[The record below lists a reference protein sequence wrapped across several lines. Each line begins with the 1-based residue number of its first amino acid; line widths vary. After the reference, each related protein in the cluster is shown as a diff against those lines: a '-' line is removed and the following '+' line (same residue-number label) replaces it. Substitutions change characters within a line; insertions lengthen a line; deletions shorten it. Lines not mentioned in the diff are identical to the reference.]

1 MTMQMSNYSAFSVP
15 RRATNMVKGL
25 ESKMYEEQL
34 RFLAVFS
41 PEQRGLRGGLM
52 VTAAIHRERRDSS

>member
-41 PEQRGLRGGLM
+41 PEQRGLRGDF
-52 VTAAIHRERRDSS
+52 TAARSSS